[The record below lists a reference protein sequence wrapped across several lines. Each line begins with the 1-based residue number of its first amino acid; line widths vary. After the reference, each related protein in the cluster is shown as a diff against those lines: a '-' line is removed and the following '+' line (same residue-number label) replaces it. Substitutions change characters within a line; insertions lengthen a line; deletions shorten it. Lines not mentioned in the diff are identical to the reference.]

1 VLERRTPGQAA
12 RREAQRRYRARVRR
26 GVMAITIEVGPELVD
41 MLCRLRWLNGSAF
54 EHSRAEIRSAL
65 ERLLADVAAKL

>member
-1 VLERRTPGQAA
+1 
-12 RREAQRRYRARVRR
+12 
-26 GVMAITIEVGPELVD
+26 